1 MTEFRPTR
9 FEILPLIIKN
19 LLIINVLVFIAQKTF
34 EAGGLLDLEDL
45 FALHHVK
52 SPLFQPWQIV
62 THMFMHATIPH
73 LLFNMFSLWMFGSVL
88 ESLWGPKR
96 FLTFYF
102 ICGFGAAFLQLA
114 SLWYDSHSL
123 LNAFVQLKAT
133 PSPKGLMSFYN
144 NYGNKISS
152 QSTIDAFNA
161 YLSQPVNTLYR
172 SNAVAALS
180 SEVNN
185 IISQATLGASGA
197 ITGILAAFVYLF
209 PNTTLSLY
217 FFVPVKAK
225 WFGLAYFGY
234 ELYAG
239 IANKAGDNIAHWAH
253 LGGALVGFLLVISW
267 NKTNRKRFY

>member
-34 EAGGLLDLEDL
+34 DAGGSIRLDNI

-52 SPLFQPWQIV
+52 SPLFQPWQII
-62 THMFMHATIPH
+62 THMFMHGNIPH

-88 ESLWGPKR
+88 ESLWSPKR

-102 ICGFGAAFLQLA
+102 ICGIGAALLQLA
-114 SLWYDSHSL
+114 SLWFDSRSL
-123 LNAFVQLKAT
+123 IDEFLMFKSS
-133 PSPKGLMSFYN
+133 PSPQALMAFFN
-144 NYGNKISS
+144 HYGS
-152 QSTIDAFNA
+152 QIANQATIDAFNS
-161 YLSQPVNTLYR
+161 YLGNPTNEVLT
-172 SNAVAALS
+172 SNAILALN

-185 IISQATLGASGA
+185 MISQPTLGASGA
-197 ITGILAAFVYLF
+197 IAGILAAFVYLF
-209 PNTTLSLY
+209 PNTYLYLY

-225 WFGLAYFGY
+225 WLGLAYFAY

-239 IANKAGDNIAHWAH
+239 IMNNAGDNIAHWAH
-253 LGGALVGFLLVISW
+253 LGGAVVGLFLVYTW
-267 NKTNRKRFY
+267 NRTNRKRFY

>member
-1 MTEFRPTR
+1 
-9 FEILPLIIKN
+9 
-19 LLIINVLVFIAQKTF
+19 
-34 EAGGLLDLEDL
+34 
-45 FALHHVK
+45 
-52 SPLFQPWQIV
+52 
-62 THMFMHATIPH
+62 MHGSIPH

-102 ICGFGAAFLQLA
+102 ICGIGAGLLQLG

-123 LNAFVQLKAT
+123 INAFVQFKQT
-133 PSPKGLMSFYN
+133 PTPKGLMSFYN
-144 NYGNKISS
+144 NYGNKISG

-161 YLSQPVNTLYR
+161 YLSQPFNTQFR
-172 SNAVAALS
+172 SNAVAAIS

-185 IISQATLGASGA
+185 IISQPTLGASGA

-209 PNTTLSLY
+209 PNTYLYLY

-225 WFGLAYFGY
+225 WLGLAYFGY

-253 LGGALVGFLLVISW
+253 LGGALVGFLLVMSW
-267 NKTNRKRFY
+267 NKTNTKRFY